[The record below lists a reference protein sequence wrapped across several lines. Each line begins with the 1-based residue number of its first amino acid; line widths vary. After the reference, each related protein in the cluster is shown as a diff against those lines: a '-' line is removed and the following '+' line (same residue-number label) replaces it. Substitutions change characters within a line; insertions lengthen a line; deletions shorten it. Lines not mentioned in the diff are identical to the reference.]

1 MKPISETAFCCC
13 GIRMQDAQS
22 SMPIC
27 DDELAEVF
35 MDERGLKIFSGFK
48 AHRRAS
54 ENIVVRHRVIDDAL
68 LDILQRHPATT
79 IVSLGTGFETRPYRL
94 SGGQWIEVDEPQV
107 IAYKNERLPISH
119 CLNPLQRLG
128 VDFETESIREKLLPY
143 ASDNNIVIVVEGVFL
158 YLNDDQVR
166 TLLNDLRSLF
176 PNHVLIGDLLTR
188 AFVERY
194 SRRFDKKINALGAYY
209 QMSDNPLVVFQQ
221 SQYQISGKTSIN
233 VRNAELRGYRLQRW
247 LFRYFFKTVVEG
259 YNVYV
264 LETGNAH
271 ALLNPK
277 AAA

>member
-35 MDERGLKIFSGFK
+35 MDERGLEIFAGFK
-48 AHRRAS
+48 AQRRAS

-68 LDILQRHPATT
+68 LDILQRNPATT

-119 CLNPLQRLG
+119 CVNPLQRLG
-128 VDFETESIREKLLPY
+128 VDFETESLREKLLPY
-143 ASDNNIVIVVEGVFL
+143 ASNNNIVIVVEGVFL

-194 SRRFDKKINALGAYY
+194 SRRFDKRINALGAYY

-221 SQYQISGKTSIN
+221 SQYQIFGKTSIN